1 THLPTAMIPT
11 YLTHLTHLPQLPN
24 GKTDHK
30 QLPSPSAEFSGIGG
44 LGGERVE
51 PRNEVERELALIWSE
66 VLGVSSTIGVRDDFH
81 ALGGHSL
88 LAVQIVSRVRDTF
101 GIEVPLERMISGRP
115 TVEALAETV
124 QDIQLS
130 DADEDELLAALASL

>member
-24 GKTDHK
+24 GKTDTT
-30 QLPSPSAEFSGIGG
+30 QLPPPNEESDGA
-44 LGGERVE
+44 GEYVE
-51 PRNEVERELALIWSE
+51 PRDEVEKELVAIWSE
-66 VLGVSSTIGVRDDFH
+66 VLGTPRAIGVRDDFH

-101 GIEVPLERMISGRP
+101 GVEVPLARMLTGRL
-115 TVEALAETV
+115 TVEALAGTV

-130 DADEDELLAALASL
+130 EVDEDELLAALAAL